1 MIKSNHLFQLGHQRG
16 TFKRRI
22 KIKEMGWD
30 GIDST
35 PIRKGRLYEE
45 EWARNSILTLT
56 NTLRHITNSTTKQK
70 RYVFKTF
77 PQHIPTAPSSVKY
90 FFICS

>member
-1 MIKSNHLFQLGHQRG
+1 MSKNVPEYHLIILKSKSKSNHLFQLGHQRG

-45 EWARNSILTLT
+45 EWARNSILTL
-56 NTLRHITNSTTKQK
+56 
-70 RYVFKTF
+70 FKNVL
-77 PQHIPTAPSSVKY
+77 QY
-90 FFICS
+90 FYNIICDI

>member
-1 MIKSNHLFQLGHQRG
+1 MSKINLENTLELKKTKSNHLFQLGHQRG

-45 EWARNSILTLT
+45 EWARNSILTL
-56 NTLRHITNSTTKQK
+56 
-70 RYVFKTF
+70 FKNVL
-77 PQHIPTAPSSVKY
+77 QY
-90 FFICS
+90 FFTSLK